1 MRSPLPLWGLLLTL
15 VLASSSAHA
24 TSPLKPRT
32 PQPRSYDTHTYYA
45 LELDPSLSFS
55 DAASISTSLGVEL
68 VEPIGELAGH
78 WLVRR
83 DGASPTHEALRKR
96 DPSAV
101 ASEDPVM
108 QRWKVLSR
116 RGSSSSGSSSLGSRI
131 HDRARKSLTPL
142 STRQRSK
149 RYHIPLTPKHSKR
162 DDNTELLYAQSELH
176 LQDPMLD
183 QQWHLINTEMKDIEL
198 NVTGLWGRGITG
210 EGVHVV
216 IVDDGLDVNSRD
228 LQENFFAEGSYDFN
242 DHTELPLPRLS
253 DDQHGTRCA
262 GEIAAVPNDVCGVGV
277 SYRAKIA
284 GVRILSAPISDAD
297 EAAALNY
304 GYQLNDI
311 FSCSWGPPDDGK
323 SMEAPEGLILKAMV
337 NGVQQ
342 GRDGKG
348 SIFVFAAGNGGGA
361 DDQCNFDGY
370 TNSIFSV
377 TVGAVDRKGLHPY
390 YSEMCAAMMFVAPSS
405 GSGDHIHTTDVGEDK
420 CAHTHGGTSAAAPL
434 AAGVFAL
441 ALSARPDLTWRDFQH
456 LAVRTAVYF
465 NDDDPDW
472 EKTAAGRMFSY
483 KYGYGKLDA
492 GLYVEAAE
500 QWKLVKPQ
508 AWFDSPAVYLPTTE
522 GPAVVSPPASDQP
535 GPPIQEG
542 GPSRRQADTPTAE
555 GETSSEGQSDGTN
568 DEQGEIP
575 PTNPPPVV
583 VPTGSYITEE
593 GITSTY
599 EVTQEM
605 LNDANLE
612 RLEHITV
619 RVWIDHQ
626 RRGDVE
632 CEIASPNGVTS
643 VLSRQRRF
651 DEAETGFPGW
661 KFMSLKHWEENP
673 VGTWTIKVKDQANP
687 DKVGRFVA
695 WSLQLWGESIDPSL
709 AKLWAPAEEGQ
720 PDEEQTGS
728 DPATTTSQ
736 KPKPTALLPG
746 DHGEASGEATKPGL
760 ASATPQPVPTET
772 VGEGEDEDEAI
783 AEPTSATDEN
793 ADEGFFSGIT
803 TLASNST
810 WIAGAGMIIVLA
822 GTGLGAFFY
831 YRSRKRRTNL
841 FGLSNNGEGA
851 RGAYA
856 PISED
861 VPMGLLE
868 RGRRKLGGG
877 KSGGA
882 GGAGAAGAGG
892 TKELYD
898 AFGDGPSDEESDDQD
913 ETTALR
919 YHDDFLGDDEDH
931 EHHETGSGAGGRGM
945 ESEYKDEPEI
955 EDGEGEG
962 EEGSGLDKGKRKEE
976 SGSGSSGSWQDAAED
991 VPPRL

>member
-1 MRSPLPLWGLLLTL
+1 MLSPLPLWGLWMVL
-15 VLASSSAHA
+15 VLLAGVQADIR
-24 TSPLKPRT
+24 PRT
-32 PQPRSYDTHTYYA
+32 PQPRSYDSHTYYA
-45 LELDPSLSFS
+45 LELDPVLSATH
-55 DAASISTSLGVEL
+55 AAAMSESLGVEL

-83 DGASPTHEALRKR
+83 PGVSDVGSAITKR
-96 DPSAV
+96 HISTDPILK
-101 ASEDPVM
+101 
-108 QRWKVLSR
+108 RWETLPSNGR
-116 RGSSSSGSSSLGSRI
+116 R
-131 HDRARKSLTPL
+131 SLTPL
-142 STRQRSK
+142 AVRQRAK
-149 RYHIPLTPKHSKR
+149 RYAIPFTRDQYGR
-162 DDNTELLYAQSELH
+162 DDTTELLYAQNDLH
-176 LQDPMLD
+176 LADPMLD
-183 QQWHLINTEMKDIEL
+183 QQWHLINTEMKDVEL

-216 IVDDGLDVNSRD
+216 IVDDGLDMNSED
-228 LQENFFAEGSYDFN
+228 LKDNFYPEGSYDFN
-242 DHTELPLPRLS
+242 DHTELPAPRLS

-323 SMEAPEGLILKAMV
+323 SMEAPDGIILKAMV

-348 SIFVFAAGNGGGA
+348 SIYVFAAGNGGGA

-390 YSEMCAAMMFVAPSS
+390 YSEMCSAMMFVTPSS
-405 GSGDHIHTTDVGEDK
+405 GSGDHIHTTDVGENK

-441 ALSARPDLTWRDFQH
+441 ALSVRPDLTWRDFQH
-456 LAVRTAVYF
+456 LAVRTAMHF

-500 QWKLVKPQ
+500 RWELVKPQ

-522 GPAVVSPPASDQP
+522 VPVVEQPAVADPSFTQTPRQEDDPAAVPSEGDNASP
-535 GPPIQEG
+535 GNG
-542 GPSRRQADTPTAE
+542 AE
-555 GETSSEGQSDGTN
+555 GED
-568 DEQGEIP
+568 EIP
-575 PTNPPPVV
+575 ANPAPVV
-583 VPTGSYITEE
+583 MPTGSYITPE
-593 GITSTY
+593 GVTSTF

-605 LNDANLE
+605 MDDSNLE

-632 CEIASPNGVTS
+632 VEITSPNDVTS
-643 VLSRQRRF
+643 VLARQRRF
-651 DEAETGFPGW
+651 DDADTGFPGW

-673 VGTWTIKVKDQANP
+673 VGTWTIRVRDGVNP

-695 WSLQLWGESIDPSL
+695 WSLQLWGESADASL
-709 AKLWAPAEEGQ
+709 VKLWAPAEEGQ

-728 DPATTTSQ
+728 DSDATVSQ
-736 KPKPTALLPG
+736 KPKPTQHLPG
-746 DHGEASGEATKPGL
+746 DHGEADGEAHKPGL
-760 ASATPQPVPTET
+760 GSTAAPAQPTD
-772 VGEGEDEDEAI
+772 GEEI
-783 AEPTSATDEN
+783 AEPTSATDAD
-793 ADEGFFSGIT
+793 ADEGFFGGIN
-803 TLASNST
+803 TLSANST
-810 WIAGAGMIIVLA
+810 WIAGAAMIMVLA
-822 GTGLGAFFY
+822 GSGLGVFFY
-831 YRSRKRRTNL
+831 IRNRKRRQNI
-841 FGLSNNGEGA
+841 FGLSNNGAGA
-851 RGAYA
+851 RGDYA
-856 PISED
+856 PISDD

-877 KSGGA
+877 GRGG
-882 GGAGAAGAGG
+882 GGG

-898 AFGDGPSDEESDDQD
+898 AFGDGPSDDESEG
-913 ETTALR
+913 ETAALR
-919 YHDDFLGDDEDH
+919 YHDDFLGDDDH
-931 EHHETGSGAGGRGM
+931 DGAEETHLRSKRSSEGA
-945 ESEYKDEPEI
+945 EYKDEPE
-955 EDGEGEG
+955 
-962 EEGSGLDKGKRKEE
+962 EEGAEVGDKGKRKEE
-976 SGSGSSGSWQDAAED
+976 SASGSSGSWQDAAED
-991 VPPRL
+991 VGRV

>member
-1 MRSPLPLWGLLLTL
+1 MRSLLPLWGLLSSLLL
-15 VLASSSAHA
+15 VSSSSANA

-32 PQPRSYDTHTYYA
+32 PLPRSYDTHTYYA
-45 LELDPSLSFS
+45 LELDPSLSLS
-55 DAASISTSLGVEL
+55 DASTLSTSLGVEL

-83 DGASPTHEALRKR
+83 EGPSPSHEALSKR

-108 QRWKVLSR
+108 RRWKALSR
-116 RGSSSSGSSSLGSRI
+116 RGSPGGTTYDHGRSR
-131 HDRARKSLTPL
+131 RSLTPL

-149 RYHIPLTPKHSKR
+149 RYHIPLTPNHSRR
-162 DDNTELLYAQSELH
+162 DDTTELLYAQNELH

-183 QQWHLINTEMKDIEL
+183 QQWHLINTEMKDVEL

-228 LQENFFAEGSYDFN
+228 LQGNFFAEGSYDFN

-323 SMEAPEGLILKAMV
+323 SMEAPDGLILKAMV

-405 GSGDHIHTTDVGEDK
+405 GSGDHIHTTDVGEEK

-441 ALSARPDLTWRDFQH
+441 ALSVRPDLTWRDLQH
-456 LAVRTAVYF
+456 LSVRNAVYF

-492 GLYVEAAE
+492 GLLVEAAE
-500 QWKLVKPQ
+500 QWKLIKPQ
-508 AWFDSPAVYLPTTE
+508 AWFDSPAVYLPTT
-522 GPAVVSPPASDQP
+522 A
-535 GPPIQEG
+535 GPPVSTPPDDAADPDTSSIEKG
-542 GPSRRQADTPTAE
+542 APSRRQEDTPVANPDENQGE
-555 GETSSEGQSDGTN
+555 GGGDE
-568 DEQGEIP
+568 EQGEAP
-575 PTNPPPVV
+575 PPNPPPVV
-583 VPTGSYITEE
+583 KPTGSYITEE

-599 EVTQEM
+599 EVTQDM
-605 LNDANLE
+605 LTESNLE
-612 RLEHITV
+612 RLEHVTV

-632 CEIASPNGVTS
+632 CEITSPNGVTS

-651 DEAETGFPGW
+651 DEADTGFPGW

-687 DKVGRFVA
+687 DKIGRFVA
-695 WSLQLWGESIDPSL
+695 WSLQLWGESIDPSI

-728 DPATTTSQ
+728 DPSTTTSQ
-736 KPKPTALLPG
+736 KPKPTAHLPG

-760 ASATPQPVPTET
+760 VSATPQPTSTET
-772 VGEGEDEDEAI
+772 SGEGQGEEDEEVI

-803 TLASNST
+803 TLTSNST

-831 YRSRKRRTNL
+831 YRSRKRRQNL

-868 RGRRKLGGG
+868 RSRRKLGGSG
-877 KSGGA
+877 K
-882 GGAGAAGAGG
+882 AGAAGGGAGG

-931 EHHETGSGAGGRGM
+931 DHDHGHGHPGHGSGSATRGL
-945 ESEYKDEPEI
+945 ESEYRDEPDT
-955 EDGEGEG
+955 EDGEGE
-962 EEGSGLDKGKRKEE
+962 EGGVDKGKRKEE
-976 SGSGSSGSWQDAAED
+976 SGSGSSGSWQDAADD
-991 VPPRL
+991 VPPRI

>member
-1 MRSPLPLWGLLLTL
+1 MRSLLPLWGLFLTL
-15 VLASSSAHA
+15 LLASSPATA
-24 TSPLKPRT
+24 TSGPLKPRT

-45 LELDPSLSFS
+45 LELDPSLSLS
-55 DAASISTSLGVEL
+55 DASALSTSLGVEL

-83 DGASPTHEALRKR
+83 EGPSPSHDDLEKR
-96 DPSAV
+96 DPYAL
-101 ASEDPVM
+101 ASEDPIM
-108 QRWKVLSR
+108 KRWQALSR
-116 RGSSSSGSSSLGSRI
+116 RGSSSSSTLRYDSGSSR
-131 HDRARKSLTPL
+131 RSLTPL
-142 STRQRSK
+142 STRQRAK
-149 RYHIPLTPKHSKR
+149 RYHIPFTPNHSKKR
-162 DDNTELLYAQSELH
+162 DDNTELLYAQNELH

-183 QQWHLINTEMKDIEL
+183 QQWHLINTEMKDVEL

-210 EGVHVV
+210 QGVHVV

-390 YSEMCAAMMFVAPSS
+390 YSEMCAAMMFVTPSS
-405 GSGDHIHTTDVGEDK
+405 GSGDHIHTTDVGEEK

-434 AAGVFAL
+434 AVGVFAL
-441 ALSARPDLTWRDFQH
+441 ALSVRPDLTWRDFQH
-456 LAVRTAVYF
+456 LSVRTAVYF

-492 GLYVEAAE
+492 GLFVEAAE

-522 GPAVVSPPASDQP
+522 GP
-535 GPPIQEG
+535 
-542 GPSRRQADTPTAE
+542 
-555 GETSSEGQSDGTN
+555 
-568 DEQGEIP
+568 
-575 PTNPPPVV
+575 
-583 VPTGSYITEE
+583 PTGSYITEE
-593 GITSTY
+593 GVTSTF
-599 EVTQEM
+599 EVTQDM
-605 LNDANLE
+605 LTEANLE

-632 CEIASPNGVTS
+632 CEITSPNGVTS
-643 VLSRQRRF
+643 VLARQRRF
-651 DEAETGFPGW
+651 DEANSGFPGW

-687 DKVGRFVA
+687 EKIGRFVA

-760 ASATPQPVPTET
+760 ASTTAQSEPTET
-772 VGEGEDEDEAI
+772 TGQGEDEDEAI

-831 YRSRKRRTNL
+831 YRSRKRRQNL

-856 PISED
+856 PLSED

-868 RGRRKLGGG
+868 RSRRKLGG
-877 KSGGA
+877 KA
-882 GGAGAAGAGG
+882 GGAGAAGG

-898 AFGDGPSDEESDDQD
+898 AFGDGPSDDESDVDQD
-913 ETTALR
+913 ENTALR

-931 EHHETGSGAGGRGM
+931 EHHGGSGSGSATKGM
-945 ESEYKDEPEI
+945 ESEYKDEPDN
-955 EDGEGEG
+955 EDGDGDEGEA
-962 EEGSGLDKGKRKEE
+962 EGVDKGKRKEE

-991 VPPRL
+991 VPSRV